1 MSFFEDFLVGFGQE
15 ILYGL
20 FKWIGISIKWLF
32 YLGKKSISQIKNE
45 NWNTRIGFV
54 VFIFLLSSAII
65 NFQLK

>member
-1 MSFFEDFLVGFGQE
+1 MSFFEDFFISAGQE
-15 ILYGL
+15 ILFGS

-32 YLGKKSISQIKNE
+32 YLGKKPISQIKNE